1 MNSKLLTSA
10 IVAAS
15 LLAPAVA
22 FAQADTATATS
33 GNETKTEAKTPAV
46 HHSMKSSHT
55 TVGLSS
61 RSSDAKSRPGGQPI
75 SRKPAD

>member
-1 MNSKLLTSA
+1 MNSKLLSSA
-10 IVAAS
+10 FAAAL

-33 GNETKTEAKTPAV
+33 GNEAKTEAKAPAV
-46 HHSMKSSHT
+46 HHSMKSSHE
-55 TVGLSS
+55 TVGMSY
-61 RSSDAKSRPGGQPI
+61 RSMAKSRPGGEPI